1 MSHVLQVP
9 GIGRGGTYM
18 GKEVNAAMAGAAGG
32 PEGVCDC
39 VRDVCVRVHV

>member
-1 MSHVLQVP
+1 
-9 GIGRGGTYM
+9 M